1 MADAMKLIALAD
13 DVTIVRSLEQLHAL
27 LSEAPM
33 QSLESVEKQVVADAD
48 GSPDIVNCLSLF
60 REASDRSLS
69 PMDSVLTAR
78 WLLAMLAE
86 RDQSKALVVHCIEN
100 EPIDR
105 LKVGTV
111 LTVGLVGAVWICAAT
126 TDFSYAD
133 GKIEVHKAGL
143 EPEQIKLSAEIM
155 KGKLELALSSND
167 RGKSSTSG
175 SARKKKK

>member
-1 MADAMKLIALAD
+1 MADAMKLIALSD

-33 QSLESVEKQVVADAD
+33 QSLESVEKEVVVKAD
-48 GSPDIVNCLSLF
+48 GSPDIVNFLSLI

-69 PMDSVLTAR
+69 PMDSVRAAR
-78 WLLAMLAE
+78 WLLTMLAD

-100 EPIDR
+100 EPKDR

-111 LTVGLVGAVWICAAT
+111 LTVGLVGAVWIWVAT

-133 GKIEVHKAGL
+133 GKIEVHKAAL
-143 EPEQIKLSAEIM
+143 EPEQIKLSAEIL
-155 KGKLELALSSND
+155 KGKLELALNAND
-167 RGKSSTSG
+167 RGKSSASG
-175 SARKKKK
+175 TARTKKR